1 MTRLSPRLF
10 RRLAYFGGALFC
22 AALIGFAL
30 HLQYQLGEDPCPLC
44 IFQRVAIIASGLI
57 FLLAALHGP
66 GDRGARIYAGLL
78 LLSNGIGGA
87 IAARHV
93 WIQHLP
99 KDQVPE
105 CGPGLSY
112 MLDTFPVLAVVRK
125 VLSGSGE
132 CAVVGWT
139 FLGLSIPEWTLLC
152 FLAMALAAFLL
163 ARSTSERRLSTDR
176 PAA

>member
-1 MTRLSPRLF
+1 MNLNRPLAS
-10 RRLAYFGGALFC
+10 RRLAYLLGALAC

-30 HLQYQLGEDPCPLC
+30 YLQYQQGEDPCPLC
-44 IFQRVAIIASGLI
+44 IFQRVAVMATGGV

-66 GDRGARIYAGLL
+66 GDRGARLYALL
-78 LLSNGIGGA
+78 ALLTTGTGGA

-99 KDQVPE
+99 ADQVPA

-112 MLDTFPVLAVVRK
+112 LIDTFPLFDMLRK

-132 CAVVGWT
+132 CAHIGWT
-139 FLGLSIPEWTLLC
+139 WLGFSIPQWTLAC
-152 FLAMALAAFLL
+152 FIALAGWAIWQ
-163 ARSTSERRLSTDR
+163 TGGRRPR
-176 PAA
+176 